1 METDK
6 AGKNG
11 HNSAIVFVSI
21 PTGRLLKFMDALW
34 SMWKAAQMLVYLS
47 LL

>member
-11 HNSAIVFVSI
+11 HNSAIIFVSI
-21 PTGRLLKFMDALW
+21 PTGRLLKFMEALL
-34 SMWKAAQMLVYLS
+34 SM
-47 LL
+47 